1 MLSGYL
7 NHNALFA
14 RYDCYTVMDQPWVDL
29 EAEMEIKFLVHLS
42 FQKTNFHWPQNGYL
56 ILLILFG
63 PNKVQIGILLGNSY
77 FLSCFWVVFV
87 AVSDHNS
94 QSLFRSNASQARC
107 FYQENIKNQQIVDVA
122 LVWRI
127 QTGHSELLPSHIYF
141 YCKVYFSPSNILVQI
156 MFTKTSDKNPF
167 LFWL

>member
-1 MLSGYL
+1 MGTYVVRIPESGSWQQ
-7 NHNALFA
+7 NDLFA

-29 EAEMEIKFLVHLS
+29 KAEMEIKFLVHLS

-94 QSLFRSNASQARC
+94 
-107 FYQENIKNQQIVDVA
+107 
-122 LVWRI
+122 
-127 QTGHSELLPSHIYF
+127 
-141 YCKVYFSPSNILVQI
+141 
-156 MFTKTSDKNPF
+156 
-167 LFWL
+167 